1 MRKWLL
7 IYLVLNLLA
16 IHLPKEYA
24 ISLFKLGNLLVH
36 FHQHQH
42 ESAEHNFFH
51 FLADHYA
58 RHEHHDADHENHKN
72 LPFHHHQGD
81 STISALALVF
91 FFTPPNLEKP
101 LFLNGAQIAVVQNFS
116 DQDWLPSH
124 APGDIWQPPKA

>member
-42 ESAEHNFFH
+42 KSAEHNFFH

-81 STISALALVF
+81 LTISASSLVF
-91 FFTPPNLEKP
+91 FFPPPNLEKP

-116 DQDWLPSH
+116 
-124 APGDIWQPPKA
+124 APKWYAHQITGDIWQPPKA